1 MKDEKS
7 AERTMMTKLIKTT
20 SLHQSNA
27 VARNQLEERRLNHNL
42 TSLDS
47 EIRRAIT
54 NQVKSVDDLQD
65 SFRTVSITTGSS
77 KPILQTRLI
86 KSAQPAQ
93 NRRNYSDAA
102 KLKSATIN
110 SNFYTSSFLTESN
123 LKSAS
128 SSDRNR
134 MATAYDTFEKS
145 FHNDITDISDISDV
159 DSNDSADFGFR
170 PVPIVRSG
178 DNNNYNNNNDIN
190 SYYNSNNIN
199 NKFANSN
206 QQSTQSKIRPKSSY
220 VPKSTSLY
228 AATAPSDLANKF
240 TTSVEGFS
248 ERKLMRRIDAACS
261 SRDCKPKEKR
271 NPGFK
276 VQINDDSDDDDLKAW
291 WKFKSENKR
300 RREAGVEFVDKKQE
314 RTYNAILAHKDRIP
328 KHDAESIKERMMVDP
343 VFAKRYKQHMASR
356 QCGKPADFDPND
368 NNFKLLMPKLAIERE
383 KQKIIIRPE
392 SGKEAIRRVNE
403 MQLKAINHKV
413 DAFVQNLKSAS
424 FSQNYC

>member
-1 MKDEKS
+1 MKDDKS
-7 AERTMMTKLIKTT
+7 AERTMITKMIKTT

-27 VARNQLEERRLNHNL
+27 VARNLLEERRLNHNL

-86 KSAQPAQ
+86 KSAQPAENRQ
-93 NRRNYSDAA
+93 N
-102 KLKSATIN
+102 
-110 SNFYTSSFLTESN
+110 N
-123 LKSAS
+123 LKSDS
-128 SSDRNR
+128 GSDRNR
-134 MATAYDTFEKS
+134 IATAYDAFEKS

-159 DSNDSADFGFR
+159 ESNDSADFGFR
-170 PVPIVRSG
+170 PMPINRNG
-178 DNNNYNNNNDIN
+178 DNINNNN
-190 SYYNSNNIN
+190 SS

-206 QQSTQSKIRPKSSY
+206 QQSTQRKIRPKS
-220 VPKSTSLY
+220 
-228 AATAPSDLANKF
+228 
-240 TTSVEGFS
+240 FS

-261 SRDCKPKEKR
+261 SRDCKQPKEKR

-276 VQINDDSDDDDLKAW
+276 VQVNDDSDDDDLKAW
-291 WKFKSENKR
+291 RKFNSENKR
-300 RREAGVEFVDKKQE
+300 RREAGVEFIDKKQE
-314 RTYNAILAHKDRIP
+314 RTYNAILAHKERIP
-328 KHDAESIKERMMVDP
+328 KHGADSIKERMMVDP
-343 VFAKRYKQHMASR
+343 IFAKRYKQHMASR

-413 DAFVQNLKSAS
+413 DAFVKNLKSAS
-424 FSQNYC
+424 FSENYC

>member
-1 MKDEKS
+1 MKDDKS
-7 AERTMMTKLIKTT
+7 AERTMITKMIKTT

-27 VARNQLEERRLNHNL
+27 VARNLLEERRLNHNL

-86 KSAQPAQ
+86 KSAQPAE
-93 NRRNYSDAA
+93 NRRNYSEAT
-102 KLKSATIN
+102 KLKSATVN
-110 SNFYTSSFLTESN
+110 SNFYSSSFLTENN
-123 LKSAS
+123 LKSDS
-128 SSDRNR
+128 GSDRNR
-134 MATAYDTFEKS
+134 IATAYDAFEKS

-159 DSNDSADFGFR
+159 ESNDSADFGFR
-170 PVPIVRSG
+170 PMPINRNG
-178 DNNNYNNNNDIN
+178 DNINNNN
-190 SYYNSNNIN
+190 SS

-206 QQSTQSKIRPKSSY
+206 QQSTQRKIRPKSSF
-220 VPKSTSLY
+220 VPKSTSLFI
-228 AATAPSDLANKF
+228 ATAPSDLANNF
-240 TTSVEGFS
+240 TTSIEGFS

-261 SRDCKPKEKR
+261 SRDCKQPKEKR

-276 VQINDDSDDDDLKAW
+276 VQVNDDSDDDDLKAW
-291 WKFKSENKR
+291 RKFNSENKR
-300 RREAGVEFVDKKQE
+300 RREAGVEFIDKKQE
-314 RTYNAILAHKDRIP
+314 RTYNAILAHKERIP
-328 KHDAESIKERMMVDP
+328 KHGADSIKERMMVDP
-343 VFAKRYKQHMASR
+343 IFAKRYKQHMASR

-413 DAFVQNLKSAS
+413 DAFVKNLKSAS
-424 FSQNYC
+424 FSENYC

>member
-1 MKDEKS
+1 MKDDKS
-7 AERTMMTKLIKTT
+7 AERTMITKMIKTT

-27 VARNQLEERRLNHNL
+27 VARNLLEERRLNHNL

-86 KSAQPAQ
+86 KSAQPAENRQ
-93 NRRNYSDAA
+93 N
-102 KLKSATIN
+102 
-110 SNFYTSSFLTESN
+110 N
-123 LKSAS
+123 LKSDS
-128 SSDRNR
+128 GSDRNR
-134 MATAYDTFEKS
+134 IATAYDAFEKS

-159 DSNDSADFGFR
+159 ESNDSADFGFR
-170 PVPIVRSG
+170 PMPINRNG
-178 DNNNYNNNNDIN
+178 DNINNNN
-190 SYYNSNNIN
+190 SS

-206 QQSTQSKIRPKSSY
+206 QQSTQRKIRPKSSF
-220 VPKSTSLY
+220 VPKSTSLFI
-228 AATAPSDLANKF
+228 ATAPSDLANNF
-240 TTSVEGFS
+240 TTSIEGFS

-261 SRDCKPKEKR
+261 SRDCKQPKEKR

-276 VQINDDSDDDDLKAW
+276 VQVNDDSDDDDLKAW
-291 WKFKSENKR
+291 RKFNSENKR
-300 RREAGVEFVDKKQE
+300 RREAGVEFIDKKQE
-314 RTYNAILAHKDRIP
+314 RTYNAILAHKERIP
-328 KHDAESIKERMMVDP
+328 KHGADSIKERMMVDP
-343 VFAKRYKQHMASR
+343 IFAKRYKQHMASR

-413 DAFVQNLKSAS
+413 DAFVKNLKSAS
-424 FSQNYC
+424 FSENYC

>member
-1 MKDEKS
+1 MKDDKS
-7 AERTMMTKLIKTT
+7 AERTMITKMIKTT

-27 VARNQLEERRLNHNL
+27 VARNLLEERRLNHNL

-86 KSAQPAQ
+86 KSAQPAE
-93 NRRNYSDAA
+93 NRRNYSEAT
-102 KLKSATIN
+102 KLKSATVN
-110 SNFYTSSFLTESN
+110 SNFYSSSFLTENN
-123 LKSAS
+123 LKSDS
-128 SSDRNR
+128 GSDRNR
-134 MATAYDTFEKS
+134 IATAYDAFEKS

-159 DSNDSADFGFR
+159 ESNDSADFGFR
-170 PVPIVRSG
+170 PMPINRNG
-178 DNNNYNNNNDIN
+178 DNINNNN
-190 SYYNSNNIN
+190 SS

-206 QQSTQSKIRPKSSY
+206 QQSTQRKIRPKS
-220 VPKSTSLY
+220 
-228 AATAPSDLANKF
+228 
-240 TTSVEGFS
+240 FS

-261 SRDCKPKEKR
+261 SRDCKQPKEKR

-276 VQINDDSDDDDLKAW
+276 VQVNDDSDDDDLKAW
-291 WKFKSENKR
+291 RKFNSENKR
-300 RREAGVEFVDKKQE
+300 RREAGVEFIDKKQE
-314 RTYNAILAHKDRIP
+314 RTYNAILAHKERIP
-328 KHDAESIKERMMVDP
+328 KHGADSIKERMMVDP
-343 VFAKRYKQHMASR
+343 IFAKRYKQHMASR

-413 DAFVQNLKSAS
+413 DAFVKNLKSAS
-424 FSQNYC
+424 FSENYC